1 MWYWAIKL
9 RLSACKTSALPCCTI
24 SQAQPKSLE
33 MYHSFNLKCCL
44 SPLHSE
50 FYLKFESFPA
60 PQQFLSSFSLY
71 VVTFMDLFSYLCLP
85 IELFHKCSS
94 LSNEKREM
102 KEYLIM
108 KNKWIS
114 GPGLMDHGFFTRPT
128 MFPMQEVIHSQ
139 EGDLSLIEWCIKER
153 LGQIQ
158 QHCKQPHKCFS
169 QGMCSIRLYRDSH
182 VACISGGFSFPL

>member
-1 MWYWAIKL
+1 M
-9 RLSACKTSALPCCTI
+9 LP
-24 SQAQPKSLE
+24 
-33 MYHSFNLKCCL
+33 L
-44 SPLHSE
+44 SPL
-50 FYLKFESFPA
+50 FWIFQLYLKFESFPA
-60 PQQFLSSFSLY
+60 PQQFLLSFSLY

-114 GPGLMDHGFFTRPT
+114 GPGLMDHGFFTWPT

-139 EGDLSLIEWCIKER
+139 EWDLSLIEWCIPIKKR

-169 QGMCSIRLYRDSH
+169 QGMCSIRFYRDSH
-182 VACISGGFSFPL
+182 IACISGGFSFSLKFI